1 MKREI
6 LISATQREVRVAILE
21 DDQLVEMQVDRPEAR
36 RMVGDIY
43 WGKVDAVLPGL
54 QAAFIDIGTE
64 KSAFLHASD
73 LVYDEGDDDSD
84 DDDDDDADVAEIVVP
99 SAETDQPDDTDSPY
113 APEADAPRKVFESR
127 EKPASDDKGGDD
139 QNGGEKKEGGGR
151 RGRRRGRGGRGGG
164 GGGGGGA
171 NANAVPATAET
182 ADSDEGGAA
191 AVDGGSAPSAPAAAI
206 GGGAHG
212 GGSPRGGGGGGGRR
226 GGGGRGGRRP
236 RAEPPQIQDVLKR
249 GQSIIVQVSKEPIS
263 TKGPRVTAQVS
274 IAGRFVVFMP
284 FASRVGVSRKIG
296 ERAER
301 QRLREQVNKVLPK
314 NSGGVI
320 VRTVGEDITQE
331 TFQNE
336 ITSLISQWAKINK
349 KTKFVGN
356 PPKLLHRET
365 SLTRSIIRDLFS
377 EKIDSLTVDS
387 KQLFNEIVEYLGSIA
402 PDLVD
407 RVKLYE
413 EKVPLFDKME
423 IETEIRDLFKR
434 RCDLPSGGYIIIEP
448 TEALVSVDVNSGRF
462 VGKKDPE
469 KTIFKTNSEA
479 AKEIARQM
487 RLRDIGGI
495 IVCDFIDMETRQN
508 RERVLNELRT
518 HLGRDRARTKAF
530 AVSDLGLIE
539 MTRQRVRQSHL
550 QSMTESCP
558 ICGGTGRVFTPET
571 IVRRME
577 RSVRRIAVEG
587 RKDNLVVKLH
597 PDTAIYL
604 LENERDL
611 LKKLEKGLGF
621 SLEMRDDPLLRPDE
635 FKLVVKGAG
644 RDVTKQYAVA

>member
-43 WGKVDAVLPGL
+43 WGKVDAVLPGI
-54 QAAFIDIGTE
+54 QAAFVDIGTE
-64 KSAFLHASD
+64 KAAFLHASD
-73 LVYDEGDDDSD
+73 LVYDEGDEDPDDDEDED
-84 DDDDDDADVAEIVVP
+84 DDDGAEETIAVEP
-99 SAETDQPDDTDSPY
+99 SGEAVE
-113 APEADAPRKVFESR
+113 PEAKS
-127 EKPASDDKGGDD
+127 
-139 QNGGEKKEGGGR
+139 GR
-151 RGRRRGRGGRGGG
+151 RGGRRRG
-164 GGGGGGA
+164 
-171 NANAVPATAET
+171 
-182 ADSDEGGAA
+182 
-191 AVDGGSAPSAPAAAI
+191 
-206 GGGAHG
+206 
-212 GGSPRGGGGGGGRR
+212 GRR
-226 GGGGRGGRRP
+226 Q

-274 IAGRFVVFMP
+274 IAGRFVVFIP
-284 FASRVGVSRKIG
+284 FAARVGVSRKIG
-296 ERAER
+296 DRAER
-301 QRLREQVNKVLPK
+301 QRLREQVQKVLPK

-320 VRTVGEDITQE
+320 VRTVGEDVTQQ
-331 TFQNE
+331 TFQTE
-336 ITSLISQWAKINK
+336 ITTLINQWAKINK

-365 SLTRSIIRDLFS
+365 SLTRGIIRDLFS
-377 EKIDSLTVDS
+377 EKIDTLTVDS
-387 KQLFNEIVEYLGSIA
+387 KQIFNEIVEYLQGIA
-402 PDLVD
+402 PELVD

-413 EKVPLFDKME
+413 EKVPLFDKAD
-423 IETEIRDLFKR
+423 IETESRDLFKR
-434 RCDLPSGGYIIIEP
+434 RCDLPSGGHIIIEP
-448 TEALVSVDVNSGRF
+448 TEALVSIDVNSGRF

-479 AKEIARQM
+479 AREVARQL

-558 ICGGTGRVFTPET
+558 TCNGTGRVFTPET

-587 RKDNLVVKLH
+587 RRDNLVVKLH

-644 RDVTKQYAVA
+644 RDVTQQYAVA

>member
-43 WGKVDAVLPGL
+43 WGKVDAVLPGI
-54 QAAFIDIGTE
+54 QAAFVDIGTE
-64 KSAFLHASD
+64 KAAFLHASD
-73 LVYDEGDDDSD
+73 LVYDEGDDDPD
-84 DDDDDDADVAEIVVP
+84 DDEDEDDDDAAEQSVAVESSGEAV
-99 SAETDQPDDTDSPY
+99 EPD
-113 APEADAPRKVFESR
+113 AK
-127 EKPASDDKGGDD
+127 
-139 QNGGEKKEGGGR
+139 NR
-151 RGRRRGRGGRGGG
+151 R
-164 GGGGGGA
+164 
-171 NANAVPATAET
+171 
-182 ADSDEGGAA
+182 
-191 AVDGGSAPSAPAAAI
+191 
-206 GGGAHG
+206 H
-212 GGSPRGGGGGGGRR
+212 GGGRR
-226 GGGGRGGRRP
+226 GGRRQ

-296 ERAER
+296 DRAER
-301 QRLREQVNKVLPK
+301 QRLREQVQKVLPK

-320 VRTVGEDITQE
+320 VRTVGEDVTQQ

-336 ITSLISQWAKINK
+336 ISTMINQWAKINK
-349 KTKFVGN
+349 KTKHVGN

-365 SLTRSIIRDLFS
+365 SLTRGIIRDLFS
-377 EKIDSLTVDS
+377 EKIDALTVDS
-387 KQLFNEIVEYLGSIA
+387 KQIFNEIVEYLQGIA
-402 PDLVD
+402 PELVD

-413 EKVPLFDKME
+413 EKAPLFDKAD

-434 RCDLPSGGYIIIEP
+434 RCDLPSGGHIIIEP
-448 TEALVSVDVNSGRF
+448 TEALVSIDVNSGRF

-479 AKEIARQM
+479 AREVARQL

-558 ICGGTGRVFTPET
+558 TCNGTGRVFTPET

-587 RKDNLVVKLH
+587 RRDNLVVKLH

-644 RDVTKQYAVA
+644 RDVTQQYAVA